1 MEFEAS
7 RAKAVDKLNYFVE
20 NNLSEYSKLRNFDF
34 GPDDRSNISCL
45 SPYITHGVINEL
57 EVIDKSLKKFSFAK
71 NEKFIQ
77 EVLWRVYW
85 KGWLELRPNVWSDY
99 LVELNNLRNE
109 FKSNQ
114 NYLNAIEGKTNI
126 ECFNQWVKEL
136 KENNYLHNHTRMWF
150 ASIWIFTLELPWQLG
165 AEFFMQHLYDGDA
178 ASNTLGWRWVAGVQ
192 TQGKH
197 YLASEWN
204 IRKFTNNR
212 FQNIQLNENAPPI
225 FSDKTYSIG
234 KKDFLNFEIL
244 EDKILF
250 LGNSNEIAESIAC
263 LKGKGPTDTMELVY
277 AQANALGFDIG
288 DVIANGSALNEFRLM
303 LIRQGVDESVAQ
315 QLINEP
321 WSVLQRS
328 PQQYSIQVEK
338 SGYLADLDALVI
350 GQVLCEAGAGR
361 SVQESDIDHGI
372 GIEIHRSIGERV
384 ESGDAIMTLDGPFG
398 IDIHLIQRLKQAI
411 TISDYQVK
419 LGTRILET
427 VTISDCP
434 TT

>member
-1 MEFEAS
+1 MKFEAS
-7 RAKAVDKLNYFVE
+7 RAKAVDKLNDFVE

-34 GPDDRSNISCL
+34 GPDNRSNISCL

-204 IRKFTNNR
+204 IKKFTNNR
-212 FQNIQLNENAPPI
+212 FQNIQLNENASPI

-244 EDKILF
+244 EDKILLIF
-250 LGNSNEIAESIAC
+250 ENNMTFEFSDFKEHKFKKILLVSNDINRTIKLSEKVLKFKANLLEDQKIRLEEKSINC
-263 LKGKGPTDTMELVY
+263 ETININDLKNITEKVY
-277 AQANALGFDIG
+277 ALYPTVSENLNFIQNNQLQNIKFLYRKLDQFSWQYCNKGFFNFKNYIPKI
-288 DVIANGSALNEFRLM
+288 IANFN
-303 LIRQGVDESVAQ
+303 
-315 QLINEP
+315 
-321 WSVLQRS
+321 
-328 PQQYSIQVEK
+328 
-338 SGYLADLDALVI
+338 
-350 GQVLCEAGAGR
+350 
-361 SVQESDIDHGI
+361 
-372 GIEIHRSIGERV
+372 
-384 ESGDAIMTLDGPFG
+384 
-398 IDIHLIQRLKQAI
+398 
-411 TISDYQVK
+411 
-419 LGTRILET
+419 
-427 VTISDCP
+427 
-434 TT
+434 